1 MYLLRLPNS
10 VYYTRIATPLSL
22 RSSGYPKEFKF
33 SLLTRERK
41 VAYLRNIEQ
50 VQLLHALFDRAK
62 VTALSFADFK
72 AELTHSINQL
82 RQSYRSQPETTTNA
96 PILRPAVEAKATA
109 PRLSVGKEALV
120 QFIESKQLENVTRLT
135 IKQLQQRCSDFLN
148 YLLSQGE
155 EKPSNSLAMAYRDE
169 LIQRKLS
176 HKSLKDYLAANRQ
189 FFNWCVAKELIATNP
204 FMVVKLPKNTNSSTQ
219 RRRWKAI
226 ELKKLFSSHA
236 YSEQGEQFDWITK
249 LQMHQGCRP
258 SEACQLRIKDITLG
272 HTPCIHFSD
281 DAENQHLKNAAS
293 NRVVPIH
300 QKLLQ
305 SRFLDY
311 VEQRK
316 QQGAIQLF
324 DLVPRG
330 DDLDWSKDYRD
341 VFGDVLDACHFKAG
355 QRPTAYSFRHTVVDE
370 LQKAGIEEHVVA
382 QIIGHKHNT
391 MTYGH
396 YAKPLSPE
404 ELVDAVNS
412 FQLST
417 SQ

>member
-1 MYLLRLPNS
+1 
-10 VYYTRIATPLSL
+10 ATPLSL

-33 SLLTRERK
+33 SLLTRDRK

-50 VQLLHALFDRAK
+50 VQLLHALFDKAK
-62 VTALSFADFK
+62 ATAVSFAEFK
-72 AELTHSINQL
+72 SELADAINQL
-82 RQSYRSQPETTTNA
+82 RQNYRSEPETTTSA
-96 PILRPAVEAKATA
+96 PKLNGTTAAKAVSTR
-109 PRLSVGKEALV
+109 PSVGKGELV
-120 QFIESKQLENVTRLT
+120 QFIESKQLENVTQLT

-148 YLLSQGE
+148 YLSSRDE
-155 EKPSNSLAMAYRDE
+155 NRPSNSLAMAYRDE

-189 FFNWCVAKELIATNP
+189 FFNWCMAKELIVSNP
-204 FMVVKLPKNTNSSTQ
+204 FMVVKLPKKTNSQGQ

-236 YSEQGEQFDWITK
+236 YREQGEQFDWITK

-258 SEACQLRIKDITLG
+258 SEACQLRIKDIKLG

-281 DAENQHLKNAAS
+281 DAENQHLKNVAS
-293 NRVVPIH
+293 NRMVTIH
-300 QKLLQ
+300 ETLLK
-305 SRFLDY
+305 SGFLDY

-316 QQGAIQLF
+316 QQGATQLF
-324 DLVPRG
+324 DLTPRG
-330 DDLDWSKDYRD
+330 HDLDWSKDYRD
-341 VFGDVLDACHFKAG
+341 NFGDVLDACHFKAG

-396 YAKPLSPE
+396 YAKRLSPE

-412 FQLST
+412 FQLDVS
-417 SQ
+417 

>member
-22 RSSGYPKEFKF
+22 RNSGYPKEFKF

-50 VQLLHALFDRAK
+50 VQLLHALFDKAK
-62 VTALSFADFK
+62 ATAVSFAEFK
-72 AELTHSINQL
+72 SELADAINQL
-82 RQSYRSQPETTTNA
+82 RQNYRSEPETTTSA
-96 PILRPAVEAKATA
+96 PKLSGTTAAKAVS
-109 PRLSVGKEALV
+109 PRPSVGKGELA
-120 QFIESKQLENVTRLT
+120 QFIESKQLENITQLT
-135 IKQLQQRCSDFLN
+135 IKQLQQRCSDFLG
-148 YLLSQGE
+148 YLSSQGE
-155 EKPSNSLAMAYRDE
+155 VRPSNSLAMAYRDE

-189 FFNWCVAKELIATNP
+189 FFNWCVAKELIASNP
-204 FMVVKLPKNTNSSTQ
+204 FMVVKLPKNANAPTQ
-219 RRRWKAI
+219 RRRWKAM
-226 ELKKLFSSHA
+226 ELKKLFSSRD
-236 YSEQGEQFDWITK
+236 YKEQGEQFDWITK

-258 SEACQLRIKDITLG
+258 SEACQLRIKDIKLG
-272 HTPCIHFSD
+272 ITPCIHFSD

-330 DDLDWSKDYRD
+330 DDLDWSKVYRD
-341 VFGDVLDACHFKAG
+341 VFGDVLDACHFKAR

-382 QIIGHKHNT
+382 QIVGHKHNT

>member
-50 VQLLHALFDRAK
+50 VQLLHELFDKAK
-62 VTALSFADFK
+62 STKLDFAQFK
-72 AELTHSINQL
+72 VELADAINQL
-82 RQSYRSQPETTTNA
+82 RQQYRSLPETSTHAPTLSGTITTKTT
-96 PILRPAVEAKATA
+96 PSHPCID
-109 PRLSVGKEALV
+109 KEVLA
-120 QFIESKQLENVTRLT
+120 QFIESKRLENVTQLT
-135 IKQLQQRCSDFLN
+135 MKQLQQRCSDFLD
-148 YLLSQGE
+148 YLSE
-155 EKPSNSLAMAYRDE
+155 HNAKKPSNSHAMAYRDA

-189 FFNWCVAKELIATNP
+189 FYNWCVAKELMVSNP
-204 FMVVKLPKNTNSSTQ
+204 FMVVKLPKKTNTSPQ
-219 RRRWKAI
+219 RRRWKAT
-226 ELKKLFSSHA
+226 ELKKLFSSQA
-236 YSEQGEQFDWITK
+236 YRAQGEQFDWITK

-258 SEACQLRIKDITLG
+258 SEACQLRVGDIRQG
-272 HTPCIHFSD
+272 ATPCIHFSE
-281 DAENQHLKNAAS
+281 AGEQQHLKNATS
-293 NRVVPIH
+293 NRVIPIH
-300 QKLLQ
+300 KALLH
-305 SRFLDY
+305 SGFLDY
-311 VEQRK
+311 VAKRK
-316 QQGAIQLF
+316 KQGATQLF
-324 DLVPRG
+324 DLTPRG

-341 VFGDVLDACHFKAG
+341 AFGDVLDACHFKAG

-370 LQKAGIEEHVVA
+370 LQKAGIDEHVVA
-382 QIIGHKHNT
+382 QIVGHKHNT

-412 FQLST
+412 FTLSVD
-417 SQ
+417 